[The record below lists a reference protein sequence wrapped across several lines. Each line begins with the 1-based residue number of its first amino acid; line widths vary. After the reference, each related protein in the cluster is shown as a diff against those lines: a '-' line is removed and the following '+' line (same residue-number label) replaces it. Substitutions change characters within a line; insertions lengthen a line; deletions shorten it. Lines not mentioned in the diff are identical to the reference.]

1 MFPKQV
7 ADLLFQKNW
16 FGKQSLKIWN
26 LVPSCLLWTLWKD
39 HNSCNSKDK
48 ESSMAQLESLI
59 IRTMRDWPHACGLT
73 NSNYLFNF
81 QESLFFFCIILCN
94 SFRLL
99 CIHYCVH
106 KVVYYSIK
114 YQIIQIYIY
123 MQVVQFMSNTCNES
137 SHSSA

>member
-7 ADLLFQKNW
+7 ADLFFRKNW

-59 IRTMRDWPHACGLT
+59 IRTRIGLMRVVLQIAITFLT
-73 NSNYLFNF
+73 SKNHFS
-81 QESLFFFCIILCN
+81 FF
-94 SFRLL
+94 
-99 CIHYCVH
+99 V
-106 KVVYYSIK
+106 
-114 YQIIQIYIY
+114 
-123 MQVVQFMSNTCNES
+123 
-137 SHSSA
+137 